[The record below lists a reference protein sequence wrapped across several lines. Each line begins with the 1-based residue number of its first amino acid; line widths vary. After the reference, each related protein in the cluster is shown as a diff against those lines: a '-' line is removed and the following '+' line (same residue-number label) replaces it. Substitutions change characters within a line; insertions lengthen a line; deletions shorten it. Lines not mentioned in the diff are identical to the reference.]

1 MSIQVQGKKDREV
14 GDEGTGLIRG
24 AIRQMAGYV
33 PGEQPSDAKIV
44 KLNTNENPYPPS
56 PRVQEAV
63 ARASERLWLY
73 PDPTARALREKVADL
88 LGVDAAGVVV
98 GNGSDE
104 ILTLLLRSV
113 VDPGQTVAYPVPT
126 YSLYDSLVAI
136 QGGVAERHPFP
147 EDFSLPESLLR
158 SRARLRIVC
167 NPNSPSGTVVPQ
179 SDLERLARTFPEGLL
194 AIDEAY
200 VDFAD
205 ESAVS
210 LVGAHSNVVVLRTLS
225 KSYSLAGLRVGFAV
239 TTPALAAEIHK
250 VRDSYNVGRLPQ
262 AGALAALEDQAW
274 MRANVDRVRA
284 TRARL
289 TRALVDMGYAV
300 LPSQANFVLALR
312 PGRSQAGVA
321 AALRE
326 QGVLVR
332 HFAEVPHGLRIS
344 IGTDQEVDVL
354 IARLRSLRAAGDP

>member
-1 MSIQVQGKKDREV
+1 
-14 GDEGTGLIRG
+14 
-24 AIRQMAGYV
+24 
-33 PGEQPSDAKIV
+33 
-44 KLNTNENPYPPS
+44 
-56 PRVQEAV
+56 
-63 ARASERLWLY
+63 
-73 PDPTARALREKVADL
+73 
-88 LGVDAAGVVV
+88 VDAAGVVV

-113 VDPGQTVAYPVPT
+113 VDVGQTVAYPVPT

-167 NPNSPSGTVVPQ
+167 NPNSPSGTVVPR
-179 SDLERLARTFPEGLL
+179 SDLERLARAFPEGLL

-205 ESAVS
+205 ESAVP
-210 LVGAHSNVVVLRTLS
+210 LVVEHSNVVVLRTLS
-225 KSYSLAGLRVGFAV
+225 VLLLAGLRVGFAV
-239 TTPALAAEIHK
+239 TTPALAAEVHK

-284 TRARL
+284 TPNGDARSSTWL
-289 TRALVDMGYAV
+289 RGPA
-300 LPSQANFVLALR
+300 SQANFVLALR
-312 PGRSQAGVA
+312 PGRSQAGWPPRCESRA
-321 AALRE
+321 CSCATSPRCPRLADLDRDRRRGRRADRSPALPFE
-326 QGVLVR
+326 PPVTVN
-332 HFAEVPHGLRIS
+332 
-344 IGTDQEVDVL
+344 D
-354 IARLRSLRAAGDP
+354 RAPVQ